1 MGQFFR
7 LDSSF
12 ATKLGVGAPRA
23 KSADLAS
30 PSVSSTDPS
39 SVTTSLARAADPPT
53 GVQVLSSDQIIPSD
67 PSIAASLPKSNLK
80 NLTATDDGLLSTVNI
95 DEIRANHNEINHPV
109 VNNFL
114 NDERENLRNLIINF
128 CELFLTSMNVSK
140 MCVLKVCGFLD
151 LK

>member
-1 MGQFFR
+1 MGQFLR

-12 ATKLGVGAPRA
+12 ATKLGIGAP
-23 KSADLAS
+23 S
-30 PSVSSTDPS
+30 PSNVVSTSSAGISTDPS
-39 SVTTSLARAADPPT
+39 SNNTSLAKASDPPT
-53 GVQVLSSDQIIPSD
+53 GAQALSSDQIIPSD
-67 PSIAASLPKSNLK
+67 PSIAATEPKSNVK
-80 NLTATDDGLLSTVNI
+80 NLTATDDDLLSTVNI